1 MDGWMDGWGILRG
14 GRVGQRRGILAQGV
28 RAPCT
33 RAAQSM
39 AMRLQDQTI
48 HGCAHYSPLSACD
61 AHATHGHARVMHGH
75 TPARPRHAWP
85 YARQAAPC
93 MAMSVPAPP
102 LRAGRPSH
110 VPPKPRT
117 ESTFHRGRTE
127 GRLSIPARAKTWLM
141 ESTHTSTGTHIPR
154 HTQAPAPLQ
163 IPQQAPPFRPPVCT
177 TNKRHPRRGKVVDV
191 GHAGLEALA
200 DCARAR
206 LAAKHTRSEPKVAV
220 VRQRDH
226 LVVGVKP
233 DHRHDWPKDLLL
245 PDAHAAPHAQQ
256 HGRRVED
263 AFARRQLPSSQQLGA
278 LCDRVIDELLHLF
291 RQARHRHAAN
301 VRRPVA
307 KRRALPH
314 ARHRR
319 HHASHKRVEHL
330 VVHKEALAAGAVL
343 AAVEERRL
351 DRDLHHLRCRGGRA
365 G

>member
-1 MDGWMDGWGILRG
+1 MAQPAEALDASKAVKAAVLDATKWKRLAH
-14 GRVGQRRGILAQGV
+14 VG
-28 RAPCT
+28 
-33 RAAQSM
+33 
-39 AMRLQDQTI
+39 
-48 HGCAHYSPLSACD
+48 
-61 AHATHGHARVMHGH
+61 
-75 TPARPRHAWP
+75 
-85 YARQAAPC
+85 
-93 MAMSVPAPP
+93 
-102 LRAGRPSH
+102 
-110 VPPKPRT
+110 
-117 ESTFHRGRTE
+117 
-127 GRLSIPARAKTWLM
+127 
-141 ESTHTSTGTHIPR
+141 
-154 HTQAPAPLQ
+154 
-163 IPQQAPPFRPPVCT
+163 
-177 TNKRHPRRGKVVDV
+177 RGKVVDV

-351 DRDLHHLRCRGGRA
+351 DRDLHHRLDIRVVQDDDRVLATQLQHHRRQGVCRRCHHLLSHLR
-365 G
+365 